1 MPAGVPV
8 FMPSKISMHVTDSSE
23 TEEKSAGPLG
33 ILEGGAFKKLGTE
46 SFLSGANAPKTVMG
60 PNSVMLCISSFGD
73 DGTRTTS

>member
-8 FMPSKISMHVTDSSE
+8 FMPSKISMHATDSSE

-33 ILEGGAFKKLGTE
+33 MLEGGASKKPRTE
-46 SFLSGANAPKTVMG
+46 SSLSGANAPKTVMG
-60 PNSVMLCISSFGD
+60 PKLVLLCISSFGD